1 MKRVLTCGGGLLLS
15 IALVSTAFA
24 GAIDNKTNWSAE
36 YIRTF
41 NRNAATDYA
50 DIAAYNPAGTVK
62 LQDGFILNGSVQ
74 YLNTDIKNIFGGKSY
89 EDSEP
94 PVIPSIFAVYNKDR
108 WSLYGAFAVVGG
120 GGKVEYSQGNL
131 TTVGAQEALIFQ
143 SNYDPEWTKPFKFV
157 SPPGPSQLTGES
169 YYLGYTFGG
178 AYEIN
183 DMFSISVG
191 FRLVDAQREG
201 EASLIM
207 MTDPDFIGPLPGTMK
222 FEENGKG
229 WGGIFGV
236 NIAPNDK
243 LNIGMR
249 YEMKTNLD
257 LKASVDEDTFGLLGD
272 LLGIEDGKERPRD
285 LPALFGFGLSYWL
298 NPKLRAETNFT
309 YYFND
314 NADWG
319 GDQQLVDNGFDVG
332 IAFEY
337 HFSDSFLGS
346 IGYNRTETGIDPQN
360 MSSENPELDA
370 NTLCGGIA
378 YAFNEQ
384 FHINLGL
391 SYISYEDDSFYLPKF
406 PPDPIGTV
414 KYEKTVIDIALGLE
428 YRF

>member
-24 GAIDNKTNWSAE
+24 GAIINKTNWSAE

-50 DIAAYNPAGTVK
+50 DIAAYNPAGTIK
-62 LQDGFILNGSVQ
+62 LNDGFILNGSVQ
-74 YLNTDIKNIFGGKSY
+74 YLNTDMKNIFGGKSY
-89 EDSEP
+89 ENDEP
-94 PVIPSIFAVYNKDR
+94 PVIPSIFGVYNKDK

-120 GGKVEYSQGNL
+120 GGKVDYSQGNL
-131 TTVGAQEALIFQ
+131 TTVGAQWLLFGESLKGNIVPPLI
-143 SNYDPEWTKPFKFV
+143 P
-157 SPPGPSQLTGES
+157 PPGSSQLTGES

-191 FRLVDAQREG
+191 FRYVDAHREG
-201 EASLIM
+201 EGSAM
-207 MTDPDFIGPLPGTMK
+207 MTELQNGTTPVPVDVAMK

-249 YEMKTNLD
+249 YEMKTKLD
-257 LKASVDEDTFGLLGD
+257 LKGRVYESDYNLVENLLGV
-272 LLGIEDGKERPRD
+272 EDGKERPRD

-309 YYFND
+309 YYFNG

-337 HFSDSFLGS
+337 HFSTSFLGS
-346 IGYNRTETGIDPQN
+346 IGYMRTETGIEPQY
-360 MSSENPELDA
+360 MSRENPELDA

-378 YAFNEQ
+378 YAFSES
-384 FHINLGL
+384 FHTNLGL
-391 SYISYEDDSFYLPKF
+391 SYISYEDDSFLSPF
-406 PPDPIGTV
+406 PFGTV